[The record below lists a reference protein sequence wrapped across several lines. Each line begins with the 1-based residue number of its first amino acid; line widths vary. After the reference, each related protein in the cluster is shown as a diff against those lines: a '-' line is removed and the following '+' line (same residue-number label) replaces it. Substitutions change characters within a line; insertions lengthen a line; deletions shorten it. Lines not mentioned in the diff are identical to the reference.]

1 MAIDR
6 FLARYFDKQFGLEA
20 VKILPG
26 QFYSARREIVIVTV
40 LGSCVSAC
48 LSDPVARIGGM
59 NHFMLPG
66 SNARPGRS
74 ALDSPDS
81 ARIGIY
87 AMELLVNQLLKL
99 GADRSR
105 LVAKVFGGGCVLE
118 GMDTLNIGNLNGSF
132 VTEFLREEG
141 IPLLASD
148 LYDTCARKVYFF
160 PRTGKV
166 LVKRLTAL
174 RNDTIERRERDYLSQ
189 LENSGGTSEVEIFAP
204 PA

>member
-1 MAIDR
+1 MDQSV
-6 FLARYFDKQFGLEA
+6 ARYFDNQFGLEA

-26 QFYSARREIVIVTV
+26 QFYSARRDIVIVTV

-48 LSDPVARIGGM
+48 LWDPVAHIGGM

-66 SNARPGRS
+66 SSRPVRRG
-74 ALDSPDS
+74 ALELADS

-99 GADRSR
+99 GADRGR
-105 LVAKVFGGGCVLE
+105 LVAKAFGGACVLE
-118 GMDTLNIGNLNGSF
+118 GMDSLNIGNLNGNF
-132 VTEFLREEG
+132 VTEFLHEEG

-148 LYDTCARKVYFF
+148 LYDVCARKVYFF

-166 LVKRLTAL
+166 LVRRLTTL
-174 RNDTIERRERDYLSQ
+174 RNDTLARRERDYLSLLAQ
-189 LENSGGTSEVEIFAP
+189 SAGASEVEIFATQR
-204 PA
+204 

>member
-1 MAIDR
+1 METSV
-6 FLARYFDKQFGLEA
+6 ARYFDNQFGLEA

-26 QFYSARREIVIVTV
+26 QYYSARRDIAIVTV

-48 LSDPVARIGGM
+48 LWDPVARVGGM

-66 SNARPGRS
+66 SNRPARSG
-74 ALDSPDS
+74 ALEMPES

-105 LVAKVFGGGCVLE
+105 LVAKVFGGACVLE
-118 GMDTLNIGNLNGSF
+118 GMDLLNIGNLNGNF
-132 VTEFLREEG
+132 VIEFLRVEG
-141 IPLLASD
+141 IPLLATD
-148 LYDTCARKVYFF
+148 LFDVCARKVYFF

-166 LVKRLTAL
+166 LVRRLTTL
-174 RNDTIERRERDYLSQ
+174 RNDTLERRERDYLSLLAQ
-189 LENSGGTSEVEIFAP
+189 TAGASEIEIFAQQK
-204 PA
+204 

>member
-1 MAIDR
+1 MDQTI
-6 FLARYFDKQFGLEA
+6 ARYFDKQFGLEA

-26 QFYSARREIVIVTV
+26 QFYSARRDIVIVTV

-48 LSDPVARIGGM
+48 LWDPATHIGGM

-66 SNARPGRS
+66 SSKSARTG
-74 ALDSPDS
+74 ALESPDS

-105 LVAKVFGGGCVLE
+105 LVAKVFGGACVLD
-118 GMDTLNIGNLNGSF
+118 GMDSLNIGNLNGNF

-141 IPLLASD
+141 IPLLATD
-148 LYDTCARKVYFF
+148 LYDVCARKVYFF

-166 LVKRLTAL
+166 LVRRLTAL

-189 LENSGGTSEVEIFAP
+189 LTRSPRASEIEIFSP
-204 PA
+204 RK